1 MSGIIGSRFNTRG
14 SGLVG
19 SVGTD
24 GQVFTSS
31 GAGTSHTFE
40 DAAGGGAWTLINAQT
55 ASDDAEIEFTDS
67 HFTSTY
73 DVYKVIISNMIPATD
88 NTSVNLRY
96 SQSAA
101 YNTGSNYQWGNVYSV
116 PNSHNK
122 QGYDAHTYH
131 VLSTHYIGNATGE
144 AYNAEVTI
152 YNPLQTNNYQMFVS
166 TSVYPQQNGTEADW
180 SVGFGRFK
188 TGYGTAID
196 AFKFYQ
202 SSGNITSGKF
212 ILYGLALS

>member
-1 MSGIIGSRFNTRG
+1 MSGIVGSRFNTRG

-40 DAAGGGAWTLINAQT
+40 DAAGGGAWTLLSAQT
-55 ASDDAEIEFTDS
+55 ASNDTEIEFTDS

-88 NTSVNLRY
+88 DTSVNLRY
-96 SQSAA
+96 SQGGS
-101 YNTGSNYQWGNVYSV
+101 YNTSGNYEWGNVYSV
-116 PNSHNK
+116 PNAHSH
-122 QGYDAHTYH
+122 QGYASHTYH
-131 VLSTHYIGNATGE
+131 LLSTNYIGTAAGE
-144 AYNAEVTI
+144 TYNGEVTI
-152 YNPLQTNNYQMFVS
+152 YNPLHTNNFVMFEA
-166 TSVYPQQNGTEADW
+166 TSVYPQQNGSQSNISIAH
-180 SVGFGRFK
+180 GRFK
-188 TGYGTAID
+188 TAYATALD

-202 SSGNITSGKF
+202 SSGNITSGLF
-212 ILYGLALS
+212 VLYGLAKS